1 MSESTGAEQ
10 KQGVTDFESQA
21 AEKSAGLL
29 GEFLGFLM
37 HNKKWWMTPI
47 ILVLLLLGALVLLSG
62 TAVAPFIYTL
72 F

>member
-10 KQGVTDFESQA
+10 KQRVTDFESQA

>member
-1 MSESTGAEQ
+1 MSESTPTEN
-10 KQGVTDFESQA
+10 KPDISDFERQA
-21 AEKSAGLL
+21 AQKSTGLL
-29 GEFLGFLM
+29 GEFVGFLM

-47 ILVLLLLGALVLLSG
+47 ILVLLILGALVLLSG

>member
-1 MSESTGAEQ
+1 MIESTTTD
-10 KQGVTDFESQA
+10 KQRQASEFADQA
-21 AEKSAGLL
+21 AAPRHG
-29 GEFLGFLM
+29 FLREIVDFLM

-47 ILVLLLLGALVLLSG
+47 IVVLLLMGALVLLSG